1 MPSIDEVLDSFK
13 QATLRDIE
21 AEASPKINPEIHD
34 LNFVTVA

>member
-1 MPSIDEVLDSFK
+1 MVK
-13 QATLRDIE
+13 QEWRGDIE

>member
-1 MPSIDEVLDSFK
+1 MVKREI
-13 QATLRDIE
+13 ARDIE